1 MRGLLFLAL
10 GDAMTRIE
18 ELEAKRDRLKHSK
31 LPNFGIGSTMNLR
44 AGEDRRREL
53 EILRL
58 EILEAKLDLLLE
70 KLAKVDF

>member
-1 MRGLLFLAL
+1 
-10 GDAMTRIE
+10 
-18 ELEAKRDRLKHSK
+18 
-31 LPNFGIGSTMNLR
+31 MNLR